1 MSAFIA
7 VAYEDRVELLTDGAI
22 IDDETGALI
31 DVKRKV
37 WHSDIVPIAVTGRG
51 SGFGGVATVC
61 LAIVSV
67 AELLGGFD
75 PAMSWLSKALADR
88 RDLGSLNAMEIVIT
102 GIAESRGPVVLYF
115 NTEEGQTLDG
125 ETLEPWVLRDM
136 DGSAAAPI
144 PKDIDPALMEG
155 LAFVVAGSMAMESMR
170 KTLASDVFVPGSSEQ
185 YIVGGCID
193 HTVVSAEGVEVA
205 RVHIWPDLI
214 GEPIDPFR
222 PENALR
228 CAVA

>member
-7 VAYEDRVELLTDGAI
+7 VAYEDRVELLTDGAL
-22 IDDETGALI
+22 IDDQTGALV

-51 SGFGGVATVC
+51 GGFGGVAAVC
-61 LAIVSV
+61 LAIVTA
-67 AELLGGFD
+67 AEALGGFD
-75 PAMSWLSKALADR
+75 PAMSWLIEALADR

-115 NTEEGQTLDG
+115 NTEKGQNLDG

-170 KTLASDVFVPGSSEQ
+170 KTLTTSMWSPNSGER

-193 HTVVSAEGVEVA
+193 HTVVSAEGIEVA
-205 RVHIWPDLI
+205 RVHVWPDVI

-222 PENALR
+222 PTLAAAE
-228 CAVA
+228 

>member
-22 IDDETGALI
+22 IDDKTGALI

-51 SGFGGVATVC
+51 GGFGGVAAVC
-61 LAIVSV
+61 LAIIAA
-67 AELLGGFD
+67 AEALGGFD
-75 PAMSWLSKALADR
+75 PAMSWLIKALADR
-88 RDLGSLNAMEIVIT
+88 RDIGSLNAMEIVIT

-144 PKDIDPALMEG
+144 PKDIDPSLIEG
-155 LAFVVAGSMAMESMR
+155 LAFVVAGSMVMESMR

-193 HTVVSAEGVEVA
+193 HAVISTEGVEVT
-205 RVHIWPDLI
+205 RVHIWPDVV

-222 PENALR
+222 PAL
-228 CAVA
+228 AAAE